1 MYGLPANGTLELAH
15 HGGRSTKCCAA
26 ALEAVLYEHRTHHNA
41 STGAGFAK
49 TVVSSTA
56 LFAIPLHV

>member
-15 HGGRSTKCCAA
+15 HGGWSTNCCAA
-26 ALEAVLYEHRTHHNA
+26 ALEAVLYEHRTHHDA
-41 STGAGFAK
+41 KMGAGFAR
-49 TVVSSTA
+49 TTVSSVA